1 MHKNI
6 LISGVSSGIGLAT
19 AEALLKRGHRVFGT
33 LWNLAHVPAQL
44 SSFERFTAVEMD
56 VSQEETI
63 AAAVKVVDGLTGG
76 WLDVLIN
83 NAGMAVSG
91 PLIHIP
97 DEELAMQFEVNV
109 LGLLRLTRHAAP
121 LLGATEP
128 PREQPGKV
136 INVSSISGVLTR
148 PYMAPYSASKFA
160 VESLS
165 DALRMELH
173 RFGIEVVIV
182 QPGAVQT
189 PIWQKAKAD
198 VPKYQDTP
206 YARMF
211 RAQNR
216 LIRRF
221 EKIAIPVE
229 RVSALMVKIVER
241 PKNKHRYLISAYKPV
256 VWIFARLVPTW
267 LSDKMYLREVNFLE
281 QST

>member
-1 MHKNI
+1 MEKSI
-6 LISGVSSGIGLAT
+6 LITGVSSGIGLAT
-19 AEALLKRGHRVFGT
+19 AEALLRRGHRVVGT
-33 LWNLAHVPAQL
+33 LRSTAHIPEALAAFPHFFAL
-44 SSFERFTAVEMD
+44 EMD
-56 VSQEETI
+56 VAQEDSV
-63 AAAVKVVDGLTGG
+63 AKAVAKLNELVHGR
-76 WLDVLIN
+76 LDVLIN
-83 NAGMAVSG
+83 NAGIAVSG

-97 DEELAMQFEVNV
+97 DEELHLQFEVNV
-109 LGLLRLTRHAAP
+109 LGLLRVTRHVAP
-121 LLGATEP
+121 LLGATDKG
-128 PREQPGKV
+128 RKDPGKV
-136 INVSSISGVLTR
+136 INVSSISGLLTR
-148 PYMAPYSASKFA
+148 PFMAPYSASKFA

-189 PIWQKAKAD
+189 PIWQKAKAE
-198 VPKYQDTP
+198 VPRFQDTP

-221 EKIAIPVE
+221 EKIAIPVD
-229 RVSALMVKIVER
+229 RVANLMVRIAER
-241 PKNKHRYLISAYKPV
+241 PKNKHRYLVTAYKPV

-267 LSDKMYLREVNFLE
+267 LSDKLYLREVNFLE